1 MTQAENINIID
12 ARKLGE
18 FEAGHIDSA
27 DHQPLDYI
35 HENQV
40 NYNKDETYY
49 IHCRS
54 GYRSVVAASILRQK
68 GVKNVIDLA
77 GGFVA
82 LEKSNLFNMRT
93 ETACTAS

>member
-1 MTQAENINIID
+1 M
-12 ARKLGE
+12 
-18 FEAGHIDSA
+18 
-27 DHQPLDYI
+27 
-35 HENQV
+35 

-68 GVKNVIDLA
+68 GVKNVVDLA

-82 LEKSNLFNMRT
+82 LEKSNLFNMCT
-93 ETACTAS
+93 KTACKAS